1 LVLVGV
7 TLAGAACSSPSLSA
21 LGVGES
27 SHPAAAV
34 DTYPPWAVCG
44 PVRVEARYYLDQA
57 DVMGGDL
64 LEEYG
69 IVPIALRLG
78 IVPLAPEAGRLAAV
92 PEEMALVLHLADGT
106 ALARVSPLD
115 LGVRRRRKDRLLS
128 EALEGGLLPAWETPR
143 EGFVY
148 FLLPAGAR
156 GNSTDLSV
164 QVPAPGGAR
173 TLDLRGS
180 LVSLEL
186 AVGGTR
192 RAVRLGLQLDRHGPR
207 AAKDGP

>member
-1 LVLVGV
+1 L
-7 TLAGAACSSPSLSA
+7 LACASCSSPPLTA
-21 LGVGES
+21 LGLGQAPE
-27 SHPAAAV
+27 PAAAV
-34 DTYPPWAVCG
+34 DAYPPWAVCG

-57 DVMGGDL
+57 ELMGGDL
-64 LEEYG
+64 LEDYG

-92 PEEMALVLHLADGT
+92 PEEMSLVLHLADGT
-106 ALARVSPLD
+106 ALPRVSPLE

-128 EALEGGLLPAWETPR
+128 EALQGGLLPAWETPR

-148 FLLPAGAR
+148 FLLPPGAR
-156 GNSTDLSV
+156 GSSSALSV
-164 QVPAPGGAR
+164 EVPAPGGAR

-192 RAVRLGLQLDRHGPR
+192 RPVRLGLQLDRHGPR
-207 AAKDGP
+207 AATDEP